1 MRELLH
7 LMNPWWT
14 GLAFDSGLERP
25 RFLNRIKALIPDP
38 NVVLLV
44 GPRRVGK
51 TYLLRQTV
59 RGLLGEGVDARRI
72 LFLLGDHP
80 VIAATPAADLLREY
94 RAIHGLGREERV
106 FLFLDEVQAVPSFDL
121 QVKNL
126 YDLEQVKI
134 FLSGSSA
141 GVFRNRAA
149 HLTGRMIEVE
159 IFPLDFAEFL
169 LFRGVRISERDPHLR
184 LTRFEEYLRVG
195 GYPEHVLRE
204 NPEYLPALLK
214 STVYR
219 DIVSIHGIKH
229 PSVMDD
235 LLVLMANRLGS
246 RTSYTKLKNVLR
258 VTVDTVRDY
267 LHFLEEA
274 FILQRVEKFSP
285 SVNERIYAEAKYCFF
300 DAGMRNALT
309 GYRDEGAVAENVCF
323 QVLRAGRP
331 EVFHFFDRDREV
343 DFVVKTPDGPLP
355 VEAKYVDGIAVG
367 DDRLA
372 GLRSF
377 IRKHRPPRAF
387 VVTRGFA
394 SRETFEGCD
403 VRFVPLWDFSIRPA
417 STQEPGRT

>member
-14 GLAFDSGLERP
+14 GLAFDSGLARP
-25 RFLNRIKALIPDP
+25 RFMNKIRELLPDP
-38 NVVLLV
+38 GVILLV

-59 RGLLGEGVDARRI
+59 RALLESGIEPRRI

-80 VIAATPAADLLREY
+80 VIGATPLADLLAEY
-94 RAIHGLGREERV
+94 RAIHGLTREEQV
-106 FLFLDEVQAVPSFDL
+106 FLFADEVQAVPSFDL

-126 YDLEQVKI
+126 YDLEKVKI

-169 LFRGVRISERDPHLR
+169 SFRGTSISERDPHLC

-195 GYPEHVLRE
+195 GYPEYVLRG

-219 DIVSIHGIKH
+219 DIVSVYGIKH
-229 PSVMDD
+229 PRVMDD

-246 RTSYTKLKNVLR
+246 RTSYTKLKNILR

-285 SVNERIYAEAKYCFF
+285 SVNERIYAEAKYYFF

-309 GYRDEGAVAENVCF
+309 GYRDEGAVAGNVCF
-323 QVLRAGRP
+323 QILRAGRA
-331 EVFHFFDRDREV
+331 EFFHFFERDKEV

-355 VEAKYVDGIAVG
+355 VEAKFVDRIGMG
-367 DDRLA
+367 DDRLD

-377 IRKHRPPRAF
+377 IRKHRPPRAL
-387 VVTRGFA
+387 VATRGFE
-394 SRETFEGCD
+394 SREKVGGCE
-403 VRFVPLWDFSIRPA
+403 VRFAPLWDLTLNP
-417 STQEPGRT
+417 

>member
-14 GLAFDSGLERP
+14 GVAFDSGLERP
-25 RFLNRIKALIPDP
+25 RFMTRIRELTPDP
-38 NVVLLV
+38 SVILLV

-59 RGLLGEGVDARRI
+59 RGLLGSGVDARRI

-80 VIAATPAADLLREY
+80 AITAMPVAELLREY
-94 RAIHGLGREERV
+94 RAIHGLGREEQV
-106 FLFLDEVQAVPSFDL
+106 FLFLDEAQAVPSFDL

-126 YDLEQVKI
+126 YDLEKVKV

-141 GVFRNRAA
+141 GVFRTRAA

-159 IFPLDFAEFL
+159 IFPLDFTEFL
-169 LFRGVRISERDPHLR
+169 SFRGVTISERDPHLR

-204 NPEYLPALLK
+204 TPEYLPALLK
-214 STVYR
+214 NTIYR

-229 PSVMDD
+229 AAVMDD

-274 FILQRVEKFSP
+274 FILQRVEKFSL
-285 SVNERIYAEAKYCFF
+285 SVNERIYAEAKYYFF

-309 GYRDEGAVAENVCF
+309 GFRDEGAVAENVCF
-323 QVLRAGRP
+323 QVLRAARP
-331 EVFHFFDRDREV
+331 EVFHFFDRDKEV
-343 DFVVKTPDGPLP
+343 DFVVRTPDGPLP
-355 VEAKYVDGIAVG
+355 VEAKYVDRIGMR
-367 DDRLA
+367 DERLT

-377 IRKHRPPRAF
+377 IRKHRPPRAL
-387 VVTRGFA
+387 VATRGFE
-394 SRETFEGCD
+394 SREMFEGCE
-403 VRFVPLWDFSIRPA
+403 VRFVPLWDLSI
-417 STQEPGRT
+417 

>member
-7 LMNPWWT
+7 MMNPWWT

-25 RFLNRIKALIPDP
+25 RFMNKIRELISDP
-38 NVVLLV
+38 SVVLLV

-51 TYLLRQTV
+51 TYLIRQTV
-59 RGLLGEGVDARRI
+59 RALLGSGIDARRI

-80 VIAATPAADLLREY
+80 AIAATPVADLLREY
-94 RAIHGLGREERV
+94 RAIHGLGREEQV

-121 QVKNL
+121 QVKNI
-126 YDLEQVKI
+126 YDLEKVKI

-141 GVFRNRAA
+141 GVFRTRTA
-149 HLTGRMIEVE
+149 HLTGRMIAVE
-159 IFPLDFAEFL
+159 IFPLDFDEFL
-169 LFRGVRISERDPHLR
+169 TFRGARISERDPHLR
-184 LTRFEEYLRVG
+184 LTRFGEYLRVG

-214 STVYR
+214 NTVYR

-274 FILQRVEKFSP
+274 FILQRVGKFSP
-285 SVNERIYAEAKYCFF
+285 SVNERIYAEAKYYFF

-323 QVLRAGRP
+323 QVLRATRP
-331 EVFHFFDRDREV
+331 EVFHFFERDKEV

-355 VEAKYVDGIAVG
+355 VEAKYVERIGMEDE
-367 DDRLA
+367 RLA

-377 IRKHRPPRAF
+377 IRKHRPPLAF
-387 VVTRGFA
+387 VATRGFEKQ
-394 SRETFEGCD
+394 ETFECCD
-403 VRFVPLWDFSIRPA
+403 VRFVPLWDLSI
-417 STQEPGRT
+417 SMTQEQGRSF

>member
-1 MRELLH
+1 MRELFH
-7 LMNPWWT
+7 LMNPWW
-14 GLAFDSGLERP
+14 SGLTFDAGLDRP
-25 RFLNRIKALIPDP
+25 RFMHKINKLVHDP
-38 NVVLLV
+38 SVVLLV

-59 RGLLGEGVDARRI
+59 QALLGSGIDAKRV

-80 VIAATPAADLLREY
+80 VIGTTPLADLLREY
-94 RAIHGLGREERV
+94 RAIHGLAREEQV
-106 FLFLDEVQAVPSFDL
+106 FLFVDEVQAVQSFDL
-121 QVKNL
+121 QVKNI
-126 YDLEQVKI
+126 YDLEKVKI

-141 GVFRNRAA
+141 GVFRNRGA

-159 IFPLDFAEFL
+159 VFPLDFAEFL
-169 LFRGVRISERDPHLR
+169 SFRGARISERDPHLR

-195 GYPEHVLRE
+195 GYPEYVLRG

-219 DIVSIHGIKH
+219 DIVSIHSIKY

-235 LLVLMANRLGS
+235 LLVSMANRLGS
-246 RTSYTKLKNVLR
+246 KTSYTKLKNVLR

-285 SVNERIYAEAKYCFF
+285 SVNERIYSEAKYYFF

-323 QVLRAGRP
+323 QVLRGSRA
-331 EVFHFFDRDREV
+331 EVFYFFDRDKEV
-343 DFVVKTPDGPLP
+343 DFVIKTPDGPLP
-355 VEAKYVDGIAVG
+355 VEAKYVDRIGME

-377 IRKHRPPRAF
+377 IHKHHPPRAF
-387 VVTRGFA
+387 VATRGFE
-394 SRETFEGCD
+394 SRETFEGCK
-403 VRFVPLWDFSIRPA
+403 VRFVPLWDFSI
-417 STQEPGRT
+417 S